1 MHAGY
6 SERELLSLIM
16 DEFHP
21 AVRTAVGL
29 SEPLRLT
36 WPQGIPTRQPLV
48 SSFPTVWLTRSY
60 DERRIFPSHACTRHC
75 LPHTRSHKHRDD
87 IKLSMLLTWSPYS
100 SEILSHPFSQACLFA
115 AVRFLYTTNAKVQEE
130 CIIFYYAALP
140 TVSTKSLLMQFCS
153 LEHDTK
159 ERTQ

>member
-1 MHAGY
+1 
-6 SERELLSLIM
+6 M

-21 AVRTAVGL
+21 ALHTAVGL
-29 SEPLRLT
+29 SELLGLT
-36 WPQGIPTRQPLV
+36 WPQGIPAQQPLV
-48 SSFPTVWLTRSY
+48 SSFPTVRLTKSY
-60 DERRIFPSHACTRHC
+60 DERCIFPSHACTRHR
-75 LPHTRSHKHRDD
+75 LPHTCTHKHRDD
-87 IKLSMLLTWSPYS
+87 IKLSMLLTRSPYS
-100 SEILSHPFSQACLFA
+100 SEILSHPFNQPCLFA
-115 AVRFLYTTNAKVQEE
+115 AVRFLYTTNAKVQEG